1 MLIESHILPPTSDC
15 PLFIVAKR
23 YWVPEFE
30 KNVTNPSAQTL
41 IVLHSTSFH
50 KETTTVIQS
59 GQRNHRT
66 LTEPGFQNFSCE
78 RYAQAVH
85 RFLSAGLNHGAHVDF
100 RNRNLVGIGHSL
112 GGNAILMLQQIQPV
126 FTFSTLV
133 IVEPMLSAVGR
144 HHIRALRDKLVGRAK
159 KRTKLW
165 PLEEAKQDYN
175 DLRRRGAKW
184 DPRVLDRFLWIPLA
198 YFTLQ
203 HHALH
208 WKPEARSFGLSC
220 SPEQEV
226 AMYLDEEGPTKPV
239 EVLNKVCHRIPVHL
253 ILGEIPDMIPSHM
266 HQALADPKSGRWFA
280 SVTIQ
285 KNVGHLIPQEAPTT
299 LATYIFEALSSTA
312 PVLPPCRL

>member
-1 MLIESHILPPTSDC
+1 MLIESHILPPTSDY

-30 KNVTNPSAQTL
+30 KNVTNPSAETL

-50 KETTTVIQS
+50 KETWEPALEDLFALASQPGSTTVIREAWTIDCPNHGES

-66 LTEPGFQNFSCE
+66 LTEPGFQDCLFSCE
-78 RYAQAVH
+78 RYAHAVH
-85 RFLSAGLNHGAHVDF
+85 RFLSAGLNHGARVDF
-100 RNRNLVGIGHSL
+100 RSRNLVGIGHSL

-165 PLEEAKQDYN
+165 PTLEEANQDYN

-184 DPRVLDRFLWIPLA
+184 DPRVLDRFL
-198 YFTLQ
+198 

-208 WKPEARSFGLSC
+208 WKPEAGGFGLSC

-253 ILGEIPDMIPSHM
+253 ILGEIPDMIPSHV
-266 HQALADPKSGRWFA
+266 HQALTDPKSGRRFA

-285 KNVGHLIPQEAPTT
+285 KNVGHL
-299 LATYIFEALSSTA
+299 
-312 PVLPPCRL
+312 VRL